1 MSEAW
6 DLAGEAARTAG
17 VALRPLDNLEDADA
31 INGVIRATWGGQ
43 ELDRE
48 VIKALVESGNVA
60 WGATVDDEL
69 VGFVLGWAGVTPE
82 DGLHVHSHMLATVPD
97 MRHRGAGFALK
108 LAQRAQA
115 LDQGMTLVRWTFD
128 PLLARNAWF
137 NLAKLG
143 ATADRFEEHFYGD
156 MADEL
161 NRGERSDR
169 LVVRWDLDRM
179 TAGARADDG
188 FEVLGRAGDEAL
200 PRPTDVRAP
209 ATARCLVRIPREY
222 HDLRER
228 DRSLAEA
235 WREASSD
242 ALRRCFDAGLIV
254 TGFTETT
261 SYVCTPSGESA

>member
-6 DLAGEAARTAG
+6 DLAEEAARTAG
-17 VALRPLDNLEDADA
+17 ISLRALDTLEDADA
-31 INGVIRATWGGQ
+31 INRVIRATWGGQ

-48 VIKALVESGNVA
+48 VIKALVESGNVP
-60 WGATVDDEL
+60 WGACADGEVI
-69 VGFVLGWAGVTPE
+69 GFVLGWAGVTPE

-115 LDQGMTLVRWTFD
+115 LDQGMALVRWTFD

-143 ATADRFEEHFYGD
+143 ATSDRFHEHFYGD
-156 MADEL
+156 MADEI

-179 TAGARADDG
+179 APGARPDDG
-188 FEVLGRAGDEAL
+188 FEVLGRTDDETV
-200 PRPTDVRAP
+200 PRPTEVRDPAAP
-209 ATARCLVRIPREY
+209 RCLVRIPREY
-222 HDLRER
+222 LDLREH
-228 DRSLAEA
+228 DRALAEA
-235 WREASSD
+235 WRAATSE
-242 ALRRCFDAGLIV
+242 ALRRCFDAGLVV
-254 TGFTETT
+254 TGFTATT
-261 SYVCTPSGESA
+261 SYVCTPPGGPA

>member
-6 DLAGEAARTAG
+6 DLATAAARTAG
-17 VALRPLDNLEDADA
+17 VSLRPLDALEDAIA
-31 INGVIRATWGGQ
+31 ISRVIRATWGGQ

-48 VIKALVESGNVA
+48 VIKALVESGNVP
-60 WGATVDDEL
+60 WGACVGDE
-69 VGFVLGWAGVTPE
+69 VAGFVLGWAGVTPE

-97 MRHRGAGFALK
+97 LRHRGAGFALK

-137 NLAKLG
+137 NLGKLG
-143 ATADRFEEHFYGD
+143 AIADRFEEHFYGD
-156 MADEL
+156 MADEI

-179 TAGARADDG
+179 TPGARPDDG
-188 FEVLGRAGDEAL
+188 FEVLGRAGDDTL
-200 PRPTDVRAP
+200 PRPTDVHEP

-228 DRSLAEA
+228 DRPLAEA
-235 WREASSD
+235 WRTASSQ
-242 ALRRCFDAGLIV
+242 ALRRCFDAGLVV
-254 TGFTETT
+254 TGFTRTT
-261 SYVCTPSGESA
+261 SYVCTPPGARA